1 MNKKLSRSFYL
12 SNDILQLSKSLLGK
26 SLCTNISNKFTSGK
40 IVEVEAYLGIQD
52 RASHSYNNRR
62 TPRTETMFK
71 LGGISYVYLCYG
83 IHYLFNVVVS
93 KKEVPCAIL
102 IRSIEPLEGINIML
116 ERRKFSLINKE
127 LTNGPGKLSKA
138 LGITLK
144 HNSISLDSNIIWI
157 ENNRFIIKEKDIL
170 SSPRIGVDYAGRDAN
185 LPYRFSIKANKWVSK
200 SS

>member
-1 MNKKLSRSFYL
+1 LSRSFYL